1 MYWEKC
7 EICGKDIPVGEV
19 CFGLKNGG
27 AVCAD
32 CCTGVENLPKESKKT
47 AKKTDAVMYFN
58 ALLGNH
64 YKSLKH
70 AQGAEQIE
78 NIGKKIGFVREAIR
92 ALKKEG
98 GR

>member
-32 CCTGVENLPKESKKT
+32 CCTGAENFPREADKEGKT
-47 AKKTDAVMYFN
+47 KRTNAVSYFS
-58 ALLGNH
+58 ALLANH
-64 YKSLKH
+64 YKSLKY
-70 AQGAEQIE
+70 AQDAIQIE
-78 NIGKKIGFVREAIR
+78 NIHRKIGFVREATEHSR
-92 ALKKEG
+92 KKV
-98 GR
+98 